1 MPDAPNTTVGPRS
14 SGRCR
19 RRSQTPSSACC
30 ATTPRGPTHAP
41 TTIGPDTIVVTL
53 RDSLTKA
60 ERTPANRGPATDV
73 LAMRR
78 AFSEQR
84 CVTT

>member
-1 MPDAPNTTVGPRS
+1 
-14 SGRCR
+14 
-19 RRSQTPSSACC
+19 
-30 ATTPRGPTHAP
+30 
-41 TTIGPDTIVVTL
+41 VTL